1 MPVYPS
7 ENDQNG
13 ESNNQGLS
21 DKNQDLLTTA
31 CSQLQEG
38 IQQHKEGKLQ
48 FAIVSLTES
57 WKKFQ
62 LLGDLSKQ
70 IKALRYLTLVAY
82 NHGEY
87 QFVIKYGHKCLSLE
101 PELKIQEQI
110 LSYMGNAYRHL
121 GNYESAIQF
130 LDKEV
135 RKLWD
140 LSNKRNKVNIQKL
153 SDQAIKIEEILQKL
167 QTDVDSNQ
175 TNLLKMRNSIET
187 NMKNIEN
194 LGSSEEDL
202 NSIRMNISSIDTQLM
217 LLDDT
222 VQALNNYKNQL
233 NQTIL
238 EIQTQISSS
247 EDLFSTEENEN

>member
-1 MPVYPS
+1 MKVERKFPEYLKRSNNGGLLVGFIYVLVFMS
-7 ENDQNG
+7 ILFLWIWQTFETENDK
-13 ESNNQGLS
+13 S
-21 DKNQDLLTTA
+21 LLN
-31 CSQLQEG
+31 SIDERLNLIE
-38 IQQHKEGKLQ
+38 
-48 FAIVSLTES
+48 
-57 WKKFQ
+57 
-62 LLGDLSKQ
+62 
-70 IKALRYLTLVAY
+70 
-82 NHGEY
+82 
-87 QFVIKYGHKCLSLE
+87 
-101 PELKIQEQI
+101 EQI
-110 LSYMGNAYRHL
+110 NIVDETNNDTITDIS
-121 GNYESAIQF
+121 SSIQF

-187 NMKNIEN
+187 NMQNIEN
-194 LGSSEEDL
+194 LGLSEEDL

-247 EDLFSTEENEN
+247 EDLNSTQVNEN

>member
-1 MPVYPS
+1 MKVERKFPEYLKRANNGGLLVGFIYVLVFMS
-7 ENDQNG
+7 ILFLWIWQTFETENDK
-13 ESNNQGLS
+13 S
-21 DKNQDLLTTA
+21 LLNTIDER
-31 CSQLQEG
+31 LNLIE
-38 IQQHKEGKLQ
+38 
-48 FAIVSLTES
+48 
-57 WKKFQ
+57 
-62 LLGDLSKQ
+62 
-70 IKALRYLTLVAY
+70 
-82 NHGEY
+82 
-87 QFVIKYGHKCLSLE
+87 
-101 PELKIQEQI
+101 EQI
-110 LSYMGNAYRHL
+110 NIVDETNNDTITDIS
-121 GNYESAIQF
+121 SSIQF

-167 QTDVDSNQ
+167 QADVDSNQ

-194 LGSSEEDL
+194 LGLSEEDL

-247 EDLFSTEENEN
+247 EDLNSVQANEN

>member
-1 MPVYPS
+1 MKVERKFPEYLKRANNGGLLVGFIYVLVFMS
-7 ENDQNG
+7 ILFLWIWQTFETENDR
-13 ESNNQGLS
+13 S
-21 DKNQDLLTTA
+21 LLNTIDER
-31 CSQLQEG
+31 LNLIE
-38 IQQHKEGKLQ
+38 
-48 FAIVSLTES
+48 
-57 WKKFQ
+57 
-62 LLGDLSKQ
+62 
-70 IKALRYLTLVAY
+70 
-82 NHGEY
+82 
-87 QFVIKYGHKCLSLE
+87 
-101 PELKIQEQI
+101 EQI
-110 LSYMGNAYRHL
+110 NIVDETNNDTITDIS
-121 GNYESAIQF
+121 SSIQF

-167 QTDVDSNQ
+167 QTDVDNNQ

-187 NMKNIEN
+187 NMQNIEN
-194 LGSSEEDL
+194 LGLSEEDL

-217 LLDDT
+217 LLEDT

-247 EDLFSTEENEN
+247 EDLFSTEANEN

>member
-1 MPVYPS
+1 MKVERKFPEYLKRPNNGGLLLGFIYVLVFMS
-7 ENDQNG
+7 ILFLWIWQTFETENDK
-13 ESNNQGLS
+13 S
-21 DKNQDLLTTA
+21 LLNTIDER
-31 CSQLQEG
+31 LNLIE
-38 IQQHKEGKLQ
+38 
-48 FAIVSLTES
+48 
-57 WKKFQ
+57 
-62 LLGDLSKQ
+62 
-70 IKALRYLTLVAY
+70 
-82 NHGEY
+82 
-87 QFVIKYGHKCLSLE
+87 
-101 PELKIQEQI
+101 EQI
-110 LSYMGNAYRHL
+110 NIVDETNNDTITDIS
-121 GNYESAIQF
+121 SSIQF

-153 SDQAIKIEEILQKL
+153 SDQAIKIEELLQKL
-167 QTDVDSNQ
+167 QKDVDSNQ
-175 TNLLKMRNSIET
+175 TDLLKMRNNIER

-194 LGSSEEDL
+194 LGLSEEDL

-247 EDLFSTEENEN
+247 EDLNSDQVNEN

>member
-1 MPVYPS
+1 MKVERKFPEYLKRSNNGGLLVGFIYVLVFMS
-7 ENDQNG
+7 ILFLWIWQTFETENDK
-13 ESNNQGLS
+13 S
-21 DKNQDLLTTA
+21 LLNTIDER
-31 CSQLQEG
+31 LNLIE
-38 IQQHKEGKLQ
+38 
-48 FAIVSLTES
+48 
-57 WKKFQ
+57 
-62 LLGDLSKQ
+62 
-70 IKALRYLTLVAY
+70 
-82 NHGEY
+82 
-87 QFVIKYGHKCLSLE
+87 
-101 PELKIQEQI
+101 EQI
-110 LSYMGNAYRHL
+110 NIVDETNNDTITDIS
-121 GNYESAIQF
+121 SSIQF

-187 NMKNIEN
+187 NMQNIEN
-194 LGSSEEDL
+194 LGLSEEDL
-202 NSIRMNISSIDTQLM
+202 NSIRMNISSIDTQLK

-247 EDLFSTEENEN
+247 EDLNSAQANEN

>member
-1 MPVYPS
+1 MKVERKFPEYLKRSNNGGLLLGFIYVLVFMS
-7 ENDQNG
+7 ILFLWIWQTFETENDK
-13 ESNNQGLS
+13 S
-21 DKNQDLLTTA
+21 LLNTIDER
-31 CSQLQEG
+31 LNLIE
-38 IQQHKEGKLQ
+38 
-48 FAIVSLTES
+48 
-57 WKKFQ
+57 
-62 LLGDLSKQ
+62 
-70 IKALRYLTLVAY
+70 
-82 NHGEY
+82 
-87 QFVIKYGHKCLSLE
+87 
-101 PELKIQEQI
+101 EQI
-110 LSYMGNAYRHL
+110 NIVDETNNDTITDIS
-121 GNYESAIQF
+121 SSIQF

-194 LGSSEEDL
+194 LGLSEEDL

-247 EDLFSTEENEN
+247 EDLNPVQANEN